1 MRRVHAD
8 DRGALALVT
17 VLLLPLIL
25 IVLAGTLE
33 LGAVRVVAERAR
45 IAADLAT
52 VTAVNDQDDG
62 ELARTGSLRP
72 AADAEQVARD
82 HFALNIAPLSGSLAA
97 TPEAIA
103 AAADV
108 AVFGRPGGVDERTGR
123 TYAGPTVRLAA
134 ELPVRTPV
142 FAALLARPITV
153 VHLLSASSAR

>member
-1 MRRVHAD
+1 MSRFHAD
-8 DRGALALVT
+8 DRGALALLT
-17 VLLLPLIL
+17 VLLLPLVL
-25 IVLAGTLE
+25 VVLAGVLE

-52 VTAVNDQDDG
+52 VTAVNDQDEG

-72 AADAEQVARD
+72 ASDAEEVARD
-82 HFALNIAPLSGSLAA
+82 QFALNIAPLSGSLAA

-108 AVFGRPGGVDERTGR
+108 AVFARAGEMDPRTGR
-123 TYAGPTVRLAA
+123 SYRGPTVRLAVD
-134 ELPVRTPV
+134 LPIRTPI

-153 VHLLSASSAR
+153 IQLLSASSAR

>member
-1 MRRVHAD
+1 MRGSHVD
-8 DRGALALVT
+8 ESGAIALLT

-25 IVLAGTLE
+25 VVLLGVLE
-33 LGAVRVVAERAR
+33 LGAVRIVAERGR

-52 VTAVNDQDDG
+52 VTAVNDQDEG

-72 AADAEQVARD
+72 SADADRVARH
-82 HFALNIAPLSGSLAA
+82 HFALNLVPLSRSLAA

-108 AVFGRPGGVDERTGR
+108 AVYGQSGAIDERTGR
-123 TYAGPTVRLAA
+123 TYSGPTVRLAA
-134 ELPVRTPV
+134 ELPVSTPF

-153 VHLLSASSAR
+153 IQLLSASSAR